1 MTWAWLTLLLVLLL
15 VTLGGS
21 EPLPEAIPPEGAGV
35 FDMLLLLCCLF
46 KETEG
51 KREREKTK
59 RERMRSICHKF

>member
-1 MTWAWLTLLLVLLL
+1 M
-15 VTLGGS
+15 TLGGS

-51 KREREKTK
+51 EKEMEKQRERE
-59 RERMRSICHKF
+59 RERERGGEKNEIKMP

>member
-35 FDMLLLLCCLF
+35 FDILLLLCCLF
-46 KETEG
+46 KETERERG
-51 KREREKTK
+51 REKERERE
-59 RERMRSICHKF
+59 RERE

>member
-15 VTLGGS
+15 VTLGGN

-46 KETEG
+46 KETKGE
-51 KREREKTK
+51 KEMEKQRERKNEIK
-59 RERMRSICHKF
+59 MP